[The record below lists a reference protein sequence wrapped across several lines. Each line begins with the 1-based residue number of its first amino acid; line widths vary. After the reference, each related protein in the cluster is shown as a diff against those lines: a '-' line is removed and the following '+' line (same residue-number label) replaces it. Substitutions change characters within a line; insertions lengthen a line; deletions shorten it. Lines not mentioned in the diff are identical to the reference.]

1 MKKPLS
7 KALKIFY
14 GIGDFGFTLMSNVEL
29 YGFAFFLTNI
39 VKFDLGT
46 TAFILTFTSLI
57 DAILSPFYGGII
69 NSINPMKWGRYR
81 SWLVA
86 IPPITVVFFTL
97 QFTNIG
103 TGILP
108 IIIICV
114 GSIIGHV
121 SWNFAYVANIALI
134 PVISSTPEDRAQL
147 TATRG
152 AWNSASKILFSY
164 VGVTFALFM
173 GTKLNN
179 PVLGFTLLTLIMSL
193 AFLVFYFAHFKM
205 TAGYEETGAE
215 AKAASLAKQGKTS
228 MGELVK
234 SLFQNPN
241 LLILLL
247 ADLARWLVNFIMAS
261 TAAYFFKYVIN
272 SMPLFSVYLLVAN
285 IMAMIGAFLSKTAA
299 KKFSTRTSGIV
310 GFFALG
316 ILLLIAKFVVPNATA
331 VIVILSCAQFFLG
344 FIYSLIS
351 AMYSDSVIYSEWKM
365 GKNAS
370 GWIMGLMNMPLKIA
384 NLVKGAV
391 LPIALAAAGFVAT
404 IDPAAA
410 SQELKDGITNIFIT
424 VPAIGILIGAVLLVI
439 GYKLTKSK
447 MDMMQKEISERKA
460 A

>member
-1 MKKPLS
+1 
-7 KALKIFY
+7 
-14 GIGDFGFTLMSNVEL
+14 
-29 YGFAFFLTNI
+29 
-39 VKFDLGT
+39 
-46 TAFILTFTSLI
+46 
-57 DAILSPFYGGII
+57 
-69 NSINPMKWGRYR
+69 
-81 SWLVA
+81 
-86 IPPITVVFFTL
+86 
-97 QFTNIG
+97 
-103 TGILP
+103 
-108 IIIICV
+108 
-114 GSIIGHV
+114 
-121 SWNFAYVANIALI
+121 
-134 PVISSTPEDRAQL
+134 
-147 TATRG
+147 
-152 AWNSASKILFSY
+152 
-164 VGVTFALFM
+164 
-173 GTKLNN
+173 
-179 PVLGFTLLTLIMSL
+179 
-193 AFLVFYFAHFKM
+193 
-205 TAGYEETGAE
+205 
-215 AKAASLAKQGKTS
+215 

-447 MDMMQKEISERKA
+447 LDMMQKEISERTA